1 MDVKTPNVQDL
12 RDQCKAI
19 WGAVAWPGKRPGCAV
34 VIGMDRKEH
43 LGNHDIYLLDE
54 FESFDLRKL
63 VRQCGALDLKYS
75 PDRWIGQWDND
86 AASRFIQEMNAEHE
100 QGNRSNSKA
109 RRHKFTLK
117 PTPMLEMEHVYPF
130 ILPQIKALVD
140 PNRRRL
146 FLHDSKVATYL
157 GDIEGSEIAEMAVGE
172 FPAIE
177 SLAFGVIEMR
187 GWVERENRAQYTP
200 PQRQNYSPLWSG
212 LRRRRG

>member
-34 VIGMDRKEH
+34 VLGMDRKEH

-86 AASRFIQEMNAEHE
+86 AASGFISEMNREYAQRNEC
-100 QGNRSNSKA
+100 RSA
-109 RRHKFTLK
+109 VHRRKFSLR
-117 PTPMLEMEHVYPF
+117 PTAIVEMEHIYPF

-146 FLHDSKVATYL
+146 FLGESKVATYL
-157 GDIEGSEIAEMAVGE
+157 GDIEESEIAEMALGE
-172 FPAIE
+172 FPTVEA
-177 SLAFGVIEMR
+177 LAFGVIEMR
-187 GWVERENRAQYTP
+187 AWVERENRAQYIP
-200 PQRQNYSPLWSG
+200 PRRQDYSPLWSG
-212 LRRRRG
+212 LRRRR